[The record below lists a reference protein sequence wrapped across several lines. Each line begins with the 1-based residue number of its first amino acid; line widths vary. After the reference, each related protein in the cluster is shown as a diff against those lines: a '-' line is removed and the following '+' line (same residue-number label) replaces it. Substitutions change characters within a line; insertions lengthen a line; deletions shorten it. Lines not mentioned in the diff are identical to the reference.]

1 MTQTAAPKLKIKRVK
16 KVEDWPTYIRE
27 NSDFILNNTHLKHP
41 PLLPEITLYLS
52 DVFNA
57 LWRVTE
63 TRFEAKNIPPP
74 FWSFAWPGGQAL
86 ARYVLDN
93 PDMVR
98 GKRVFDFAS
107 GSGLCAIAAKMSG
120 ADHVVANDVDPL
132 SIVAIGMNAIA
143 NHVTVDV
150 LHDNKI
156 NRDLPDV
163 DVILA
168 GDFCY
173 EWPMAG
179 YAIEWLR
186 IQISEGKTVL
196 LADPGRNYL
205 PREGLEKLSEYDVA
219 TPLEVEDS
227 EIKHTTIYRLL
238 ADET

>member
-1 MTQTAAPKLKIKRVK
+1 MTESANKIKTKRVK
-16 KVEDWPTYIRE
+16 KVEDWPTYIKD
-27 NSDFILNNTHLKHP
+27 NSEFILNNTQLKNP
-41 PLLPEITLYLS
+41 PLLPEMKLYLS
-52 DVFNA
+52 EVFNA

-93 PDMVR
+93 PEIVR

-120 ADHVVANDVDPL
+120 AASVVANDVDPL
-132 SIVAIGMNAIA
+132 SIVAVGMNAQA
-143 NHVTVDV
+143 NGVDVDV

-156 NRDLPDV
+156 NRDLPDI

-186 IQISEGKTVL
+186 AQIKQGKTVL

-205 PREGLEKLSEYDVA
+205 PKEGLEKLAEYDIA

-227 EIKHTTIYRLL
+227 EIKHTTIYKLL
-238 ADET
+238 VEEE